1 MANIYYSDKMGTNL
15 NVFEKKTKGG
25 EPFYYIYLN
34 KTKIT
39 ESDVGKLT
47 KIMQDA
53 LPQRTINIKT
63 KKGKIAYQI
72 TWSYDSATPLTSEEI
87 LFDAMFSYLVTYGYV
102 DSYQPKSGQVKLTR
116 GKSVTPPTS
125 SATPQLP
132 NLTNAQGV
140 PLINVEN
147 TSVIKKGDLFYFYLS
162 LESPCYISDF
172 DSSTNNF
179 SFTRYVRP
187 NVPQYESGVESML
200 RDFIRKDEAF
210 LCKTTDGGY
219 FVNNEDTF
227 SLLIEPMK
235 SDGSFEMIINE
246 DGAIRKGGLP
256 NEEQLAMF
264 ICANKLMPKLAPT
277 QQGTTTQSNS
287 NMDDDIKIPTK
298 ILQVGDEFYYNSEFN
313 KKRNFRNDLYKILS
327 ITNDKLD
334 LTWNDDVGNPRFLNG
349 WATTSEAQEF
359 VKDGTITFPKG
370 TSISFNFGLNDIL
383 WYDNF
388 PYQIFRIT
396 KVDVVNDVFN
406 YQFYN
411 DSAQQFLDGG
421 FKISDVV
428 DHIIDD
434 ITFKKLEDGDVFE
447 SKSHISYT
455 IIQIDN
461 LSSGKNII
469 YEIKSVSGTNTYTR
483 TELDF
488 IESLQKYEMKWV
500 TTNMVAST
508 STTPT
513 TPMQVGDK
521 FIFCDI
527 PFKPTKQELDNVRKV
542 IKINTNT
549 EELTFEFKSGDQL
562 IIDFDVIRKGID
574 EGECIIISSANQSA
588 QTTSEIT
595 SLKVYDLMYRVAD
608 GKLFR
613 VLNVQGI
620 IQRKDGEFPNI
631 PDDRLVELEDY
642 DAIASDF
649 QIQQIRF
656 VDLKNN
662 FFRGELNYLGQVREG
677 DSFVAHDNNMERF
690 VKDVDNNGDVTFKIS
705 DLNFTPPQILNTDN
719 LVMNVFTR
727 SLMQQGYKFNLR
739 LGDTS
744 NTPTPSSTPT
754 PQSATSVTSK
764 PQINSSEIN
773 ALKKELSDLIFLKS
787 GVSDLDFEE
796 KMNISSEIYDVQKKV
811 NDLNEKLFEQ
821 SVGDEQFFDK
831 LFEQSFVPLRDR
843 YDLVITENNLNELL
857 SPNGEISDLNEDLQ
871 VIVNSKEFKEWF
883 GDWRNA
889 FFYRNLPDFG
899 GLNISKV
906 LNDKF
911 EPQIVW
917 HGTNNEFSYFDFE
930 NFPANYFA
938 VNKEYSEFF
947 AINKGS
953 RGYVLPFFLDI
964 KNPLD
969 LSSFGS
975 NYVST
980 KDFFDWMYL
989 MTGLSAEELEVNPLF
1004 LDPNLQPNPIWVYI
1018 RNNATMLQK
1027 IAQGRVYD
1035 GIKFYEFNPNEEN
1048 NPDKNAYETLAYIIF
1063 DPHQAKLADPS
1074 RGEILLA
1081 SLKSFMLKRGGKI

>member
-1 MANIYYSDKMGTNL
+1 MANVYYSDTLGTNL

-34 KTKIT
+34 KTKIN

-47 KIMQDA
+47 KIMQDTI
-53 LPQRTINIKT
+53 PQATIKT
-63 KKGKIAYQI
+63 KKGKIAYQV
-72 TWSYDSATPLTSEEI
+72 TWSYNSATPLMSEQKI
-87 LFDAMFSYLVTYGYV
+87 FDAMFSYLVTYGYV
-102 DSYQPKSGQVKLTR
+102 DNYQ
-116 GKSVTPPTS
+116 GKGKKASSVSTPPP
-125 SATPQLP
+125 TPTP
-132 NLTNAQGV
+132 
-140 PLINVEN
+140 
-147 TSVIKKGDLFYFYLS
+147 
-162 LESPCYISDF
+162 
-172 DSSTNNF
+172 
-179 SFTRYVRP
+179 
-187 NVPQYESGVESML
+187 
-200 RDFIRKDEAF
+200 
-210 LCKTTDGGY
+210 
-219 FVNNEDTF
+219 
-227 SLLIEPMK
+227 
-235 SDGSFEMIINE
+235 
-246 DGAIRKGGLP
+246 
-256 NEEQLAMF
+256 
-264 ICANKLMPKLAPT
+264 
-277 QQGTTTQSNS
+277 TTQNI
-287 NMDDDIKIPTK
+287 DFEQIPDK
-298 ILQVGDEFYYNSEFN
+298 VLKEGDEFYFNAKLKIQKNIFIDTLKVYNIDSS
-313 KKRNFRNDLYKILS
+313 NFLDIS
-327 ITNDKLD
+327 WTDK
-334 LTWNDDVGNPRFLNG
+334 NG
-349 WATTSEAQEF
+349 QKQDIKHWISTTEAQRF
-359 VKDGTITFPKG
+359 VFDGTITFPKG
-370 TSISFNFGLNDIL
+370 TSNSFNYQFNDIL
-383 WYDNF
+383 WYNGYDF
-388 PYQIFRIT
+388 PYQIFRIK
-396 KVDVVNDVFN
+396 KVDVANDVFT
-406 YQFYN
+406 YQYYN
-411 DSAQQFLDGG
+411 SSSQRFIDNV

-428 DHIIDD
+428 QNIITD
-434 ITFKKLEDGDVFE
+434 ITFKKLEVGDQFE
-447 SKSHISYT
+447 TRSLGNKYIITKIET
-455 IIQIDN
+455 IGQG
-461 LSSGKNII
+461 GKNITFDSDGI
-469 YEIKSVSGTNTYTR
+469 SQVG

-488 IESLQKYEMKWV
+488 IEEVQQLEMKWV
-500 TTNMVAST
+500 KTNVVAQTSST
-508 STTPT
+508 ST

-549 EELTFEFKSGDQL
+549 EELTFEFKSGDEL

-588 QTTSEIT
+588 QTQASSSQLK
-595 SLKVYDLMYRVAD
+595 SLRYYDLISRVGD

-613 VLNVQGI
+613 VINVVGVLANKFDVFLNI
-620 IQRKDGEFPNI
+620 
-631 PDDRLVELEDY
+631 DDIDDVVLEDY
-642 DAIASDF
+642 DSIAKNFSTQYIPF
-649 QIQQIRF
+649 EG
-656 VDLKNN
+656 LKKN
-662 FFRGELNYLGQVREG
+662 FADNRLKYLGQIKIG
-677 DSFVAHDNNMERF
+677 DSFVSNDYMLERF
-690 VKDVDNNGDVTFKIS
+690 VTKVEDYPHDVEFMIT
-705 DLNFTPPQILNTDN
+705 DLNVSPPNVSGGGTE
-719 LVMNVFTR
+719 VMNVFTK
-727 SLMQQGYKFNLR
+727 SLLKQNFKYNLA
-739 LGDTS
+739 LG
-744 NTPTPSSTPT
+744 NTTNATNPT
-754 PQSATSVTSK
+754 PQVTTNVTPK
-764 PQINSSEIN
+764 PQISNSEIN

-831 LFEQSFVPLRDR
+831 LFEQSFTPLRDR

-947 AINKGS
+947 ATNKGS

-969 LSSFGS
+969 LSSFG
-975 NYVST
+975 NNFVST

-989 MTGLSAEELEVNPLF
+989 MTGMSAEELEVNPLF

-1018 RNNATMLQK
+1018 RNNATMLKK